1 MAFLGILNLNN
12 EDQVRPEEQ
21 ASVIQV
27 KTKHCSFVTLHNVCS
42 IVILSIIITAGYLRC
57 SENAYNSIAKTSF
70 G

>member
-21 ASVIQV
+21 ASVVQ
-27 KTKHCSFVTLHNVCS
+27 
-42 IVILSIIITAGYLRC
+42 VILTHLLTHHPLNILLIMNIGYVRC
-57 SENAYNSIAKTSF
+57 CAYTNNSIAKTSF